1 MENEKKGFFG
11 FGKPKEKILNNKEL
25 MAEMKIQN
33 SAFLGLNAEFQKL
46 KEEMKKSFDSLISAI
61 EDLKITKNIPA
72 EWQKIISEMK
82 SFNADLPDIKTCY
95 AVLIAY
101 KNLPLSRAEI
111 NQAQTILKLQ
121 TIKKEADE
129 KKIRNCAK
137 CNKPLNEG
145 EYYKLKD
152 KAFCLEH
159 KEEKPET
166 KKGDEAL

>member
-25 MAEMKIQN
+25 QEEMKIQN
-33 SAFLGLNAEFQKL
+33 SAFLVLNSEFQNL
-46 KEEMKKSFDSLISAI
+46 KGEMKKGFDSLILAI

-82 SFNADLPDIKTCY
+82 SFNADLPDMKICY
-95 AVLIAY
+95 AVLMAY
-101 KNLPLSRAEI
+101 KNLSFTRADSNKE
-111 NQAQTILKLQ
+111 QTILKLEQ
-121 TIKKEADE
+121 IKKEVDE

-166 KKGDEAL
+166 KKGADAL